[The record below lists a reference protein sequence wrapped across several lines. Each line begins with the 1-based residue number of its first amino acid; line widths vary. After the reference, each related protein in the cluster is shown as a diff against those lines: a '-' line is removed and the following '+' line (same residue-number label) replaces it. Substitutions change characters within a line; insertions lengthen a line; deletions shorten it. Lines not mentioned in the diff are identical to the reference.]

1 MKSLEEYGRST
12 PERIAYLKQALTDE
26 ERYNY
31 FRLES
36 FVKIWEA
43 STGGSFDITEHT
55 DFFLRTNFYALRQ
68 IDAVFFKKFGL
79 HIERNRHQLQMDEDE
94 WEHGINPSS
103 RVPN

>member
-12 PERIAYLKQALTDE
+12 GDRVAYLSKALTDE

-36 FVKIWEA
+36 FVKIWAA
-43 STGGSFDITEHT
+43 SIGGSADITEYT
-55 DFFLRTNFYALRQ
+55 DFFLRTNVYALRQ

-79 HIERNRHQLQMDEDE
+79 HIERHPHQLQMDEEE
-94 WEHGINPSS
+94 WKHGIRPSS
-103 RVPN
+103 RAAC